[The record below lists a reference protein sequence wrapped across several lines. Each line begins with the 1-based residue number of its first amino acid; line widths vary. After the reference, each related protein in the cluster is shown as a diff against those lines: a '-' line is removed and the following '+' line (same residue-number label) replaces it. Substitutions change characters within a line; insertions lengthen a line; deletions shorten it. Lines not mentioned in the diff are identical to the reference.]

1 MAIRNSAMS
10 TRRFLKTFHR
20 IVPWGGEEH
29 PAPRPAS
36 YVLVA
41 FQDDDH
47 GTTLYFN
54 VQNITTEPGSHFHND
69 DDIIITVDATTP
81 VVAGTMVREQREQR
95 ETDSG
100 TRSTRSNSTQLP
112 EQGPSAWQ
120 RGELDPHTHPDPL
133 VHRRDDYHFSQHWL
147 AIGDAV
153 EVWSTV
159 PGGMRA
165 YTGKLAA
172 DLELNAI
179 VEPDREYQEQLGN
192 ARMVD
197 KTLVF
202 AKGSVKN
209 PAEIT
214 PEDQG
219 HGWEYCEVCRL
230 WFAPGTYDTHL
241 AHKPPHS

>member
-20 IVPWGGEEH
+20 IVPFHHIASSTDEH

-41 FQDDDH
+41 FRDDDH

-54 VQNITTEPGSHFHND
+54 VQNITTEPGSRFHND

-81 VVAGTMVREQREQR
+81 VVAGTMV
-95 ETDSG
+95 
-100 TRSTRSNSTQLP
+100 
-112 EQGPSAWQ
+112 
-120 RGELDPHTHPDPL
+120 
-133 VHRRDDYHFSQHWL
+133 HRRDDYPFSQHWL

-172 DLELNAI
+172 ELELNAI
-179 VEPDREYQEQLGN
+179 VEPDREYQWLRGY

-202 AKGSVKN
+202 AKGSVKD

-214 PEDQG
+214 PEDQD

-230 WFAPGTYDTHL
+230 WFAPGTYEAHL
-241 AHKPPHS
+241 ANRPPHV